1 MRPTLGPVVGWPLLM
16 GTIIVSSNVAGLVTG
31 EWAAAGPKAKRY
43 LFAGIGVILVALALL
58 ANGQRQAA

>member
-1 MRPTLGPVVGWPLLM
+1 M

-58 ANGQRQAA
+58 ATGQRQAA